1 MVSARLA
8 TALGQPEKSSR
19 KQTPS
24 RLDTALYEKWGA
36 IGTEYYTTNHK
47 RIVMM
52 VDEKTKNMI
61 LAGESV
67 LGIELGSTRIK
78 AVLINDRNE
87 PIAGGGSDWENTL
100 TDGYWTYSLDD
111 VWKNLAICF
120 ANLKQDVQQK
130 FGITLTK
137 VKALGISAMMHG
149 YLAFDKGGKLLVP
162 FRTWRNTTTHTASD
176 ELSDLFDY
184 PVPERWSISHLYQA
198 ILNKE
203 EHVKDVS
210 YICTLSAYVHW
221 LLTGKKVLGIGDASG
236 MFPIDINTSDYD
248 EVMVSK
254 FNTLVQQKGFSWK
267 IESLLPRVLLA
278 GEEAGTL
285 TPEGSRLLDPSG
297 SFVPGIPLC
306 PPEGDAGTGMVAT
319 NSIAQRTGNVSAGT
333 SVFAMI
339 VLEHELSKSY
349 NKFIDLVTT
358 PDGSLV
364 AMAHANNCTGEYDRW
379 MALFAQVLE
388 ATGAKIPK
396 HQLYDT
402 LLGKALEGAK
412 DCGGLLPYNY
422 ISGETMTGIYE
433 GRPLFIRLTEN
444 EFTLANFMRAQLFT
458 ALGAL
463 RVGMDI
469 LFEDEK
475 VEIDT
480 INGHGGFFK
489 TPVVGQTMMAAALH
503 TPISVLDTAGE
514 GGAWGIALLA
524 SYLAHKDKMKLQD
537 FLSEKVFASSAASV
551 ITPSKEDID
560 GFNAFF
566 INYKKGL
573 AVEKAAVEHLP

>member
-1 MVSARLA
+1 
-8 TALGQPEKSSR
+8 
-19 KQTPS
+19 
-24 RLDTALYEKWGA
+24 
-36 IGTEYYTTNHK
+36 
-47 RIVMM
+47 M
-52 VDEKTKNMI
+52 VDEKTKKI
-61 LAGESV
+61 IFDGEAV
-67 LGIELGSTRIK
+67 LGIEFGSTRIK
-78 AVLINDRNE
+78 AVLINTQNE
-87 PIAGGGSDWENTL
+87 PIAEGGSDWENTL
-100 TDGYWTYSLDD
+100 LNGYWTYTLDD

-130 FGITLTK
+130 FGVALTK
-137 VKALGISAMMHG
+137 TKALGISAMMHG
-149 YLAFDKGGKLLVP
+149 YLAFDKDDKLLVP
-162 FRTWRNTTTHTASD
+162 FRTWRNTTTHNAAN

-198 ILNKE
+198 ILNEE
-203 EHVKDVS
+203 EHVGDIA
-210 YICTLSAYVHW
+210 YICTLSGYIHW
-221 LLTGKKVLGIGDASG
+221 LLAGKKVLGIGDASG

-248 EVMVSK
+248 TKMISK
-254 FNTLVQQKGFSWK
+254 FNSLVQEKGFSWK
-267 IESLLPRVLLA
+267 VESLLPKVLLA

-285 TPEGSRLLDPSG
+285 TQEGSFLLDPSG
-297 SFVPGIPLC
+297 SFAPGIPLC

-319 NSIAQRTGNVSAGT
+319 NSIAKRTGNVSAGT

-396 HQLYDT
+396 HQLYDI
-402 LLGKALEGAK
+402 LLDKALKGAK

-433 GRPLFIRLTEN
+433 GKPLFIRLTEN
-444 EFTLANFMRAQLFT
+444 EFTLENFMRAQLFT
-458 ALGAL
+458 SLGAL

-475 VEIDT
+475 VVIDT

-489 TPVVGQTMMAAALH
+489 TAVVGQTMMAAALH
-503 TPISVLDTAGE
+503 TPISVLKTAGE

-524 SYLAHKDKMKLQD
+524 SYLVNKKEMKLQE
-537 FLSEKVFASSAASV
+537 FLSKKVFASSSASV
-551 ITPSKEDID
+551 ITSSKEDIA
-560 GFNAFF
+560 GFNTFF
-566 INYKKGL
+566 VNYKKGL

>member
-1 MVSARLA
+1 
-8 TALGQPEKSSR
+8 
-19 KQTPS
+19 
-24 RLDTALYEKWGA
+24 
-36 IGTEYYTTNHK
+36 
-47 RIVMM
+47 M
-52 VDEKTKNMI
+52 VDEKTKKMI
-61 LAGESV
+61 LDGEAV

-78 AVLINDRNE
+78 AVLVNSENE
-87 PIAGGGSDWENTL
+87 PIAQGGSDWENTL
-100 TDGYWTYSLDD
+100 LDGYWTYSLDD
-111 VWKNLAICF
+111 VWKNLATCF
-120 ANLKQDVQQK
+120 ANLQSDVQEK
-130 FGITLTK
+130 FGVPLAKT
-137 VKALGISAMMHG
+137 KALGISAMMHG
-149 YLAFDKGGKLLVP
+149 YLAFDKRGKQLVP
-162 FRTWRNTTTHTASD
+162 FRTWRNTTTSKAAE

-184 PVPERWSISHLYQA
+184 PVPERWTISHLYQA

-203 EHVKDVS
+203 EHVKDITYV
-210 YICTLSAYVHW
+210 CTLAAYVHW
-221 LLTGKKVLGIGDASG
+221 VLTGKKVLGIGDASG
-236 MFPIDINTSDYD
+236 LFPIDTSTNDYD
-248 EVMVSK
+248 QTMIK
-254 FNTLVQQKGFSWK
+254 GFDTLVEKKSFPWK
-267 IESLLPRVLLA
+267 VQSILPKVLVA
-278 GEEAGTL
+278 GQEAGSL
-285 TPEGSRLLDPSG
+285 TPEGALLLDPKG
-297 SFVPGIPLC
+297 SFAAGIPLC

-379 MALFAQVLE
+379 MALFGQVLE
-388 ATGAKIPK
+388 ATGSKVPK
-396 HQLYDT
+396 YKLYDT

-412 DCGGLLPYNY
+412 DCAGLLPFNY

-444 EFTLANFMRAQLFT
+444 EFTLENFMRAQLFT

-503 TPISVLDTAGE
+503 TPISVLKTAGE

-524 SYLAHKDKMKLQD
+524 SYLVNKEGKKLQD
-537 FLSEKVFASSAASV
+537 FLSEKVFASCEASE
-551 ITPSKEDID
+551 IKPTKEDIA
-560 GFNAFF
+560 GFNTFF
-566 INYKKGL
+566 ANYKKGL
-573 AVEKAAVEHLP
+573 AVEKAAVEYLP

>member
-1 MVSARLA
+1 MAD
-8 TALGQPEKSSR
+8 E
-19 KQTPS
+19 
-24 RLDTALYEKWGA
+24 
-36 IGTEYYTTNHK
+36 TTK
-47 RIVMM
+47 
-52 VDEKTKNMI
+52 KMI
-61 LAGESV
+61 LDGEAI

-78 AVLINDRNE
+78 AVLVNRENE
-87 PIAGGGSDWENTL
+87 PIAQGGSDWENTL
-100 TDGYWTYSLDD
+100 LDGFWTYSLSD

-120 ANLKQDVQQK
+120 ANLKKDVQEK
-130 FGITLTK
+130 FGIPLTK
-137 VKALGISAMMHG
+137 TKALGISAMMHG
-149 YLAFDKGGKLLVP
+149 YLAFDKDGKQLVP
-162 FRTWRNTTTHTASD
+162 FRTWRNTTTHKAAE
-176 ELSDLFDY
+176 ELSELFDY
-184 PVPERWSISHLYQA
+184 PVPERWTISHLYQA

-203 EHVKDVS
+203 VHVQDIAYVG
-210 YICTLSAYVHW
+210 TLSAYVHW
-221 LLTGKKVLGIGDASG
+221 MLTGEKVLGIGDASG
-236 MFPIDINTSDYD
+236 LFPIDTSTNDYD
-248 EVMVSK
+248 QRMIK
-254 FNTLVQQKGFSWK
+254 GFDTLVEGEGFPWK
-267 IESLLPRVLLA
+267 VQSILPKVLVA
-278 GEEAGTL
+278 GQDAGFL
-285 TPEGSRLLDPSG
+285 TAEGALLLDPSG
-297 SFVPGIPLC
+297 TLISGIPLC

-379 MALFAQVLE
+379 MALFGQVLE
-388 ATGAKIPK
+388 ATGNKVPK
-396 HQLYDT
+396 YQLYDT

-444 EFTLANFMRAQLFT
+444 EFTLENFMRAQLFT

-469 LFEDEK
+469 LFEDER

-503 TPISVLDTAGE
+503 TPISVLKTAGE

-524 SYLAHKDKMKLQD
+524 SYLVNNAGKKLQD
-537 FLSEKVFASSAASV
+537 FLSMKVFASSEASV
-551 ITPSKEDID
+551 IEPTQEDIN
-560 GFNAFF
+560 GFNSFF
-566 INYKKGL
+566 SNYKKGL
-573 AVEKAAVEHLP
+573 EVEKAAVKHLP